1 MTRITAIIAA
11 LMMVLLFPLIAIADG
26 PGACTFTGM
35 VTTDNAEV
43 ADGTLIT
50 AIIAGDE
57 YYTHTSTVFG
67 HSTYS
72 LTISA
77 PDGKTYADGTEV
89 TFKIGDRNTGV
100 TATFEAG
107 ANLTVNLT
115 ASTTSNTSTLSTRNI
130 AVIAGSV
137 IAILALAAAIYYVLF
152 RRRVLRIA
160 GWPRARGAVPSEE
173 AIPAAE
179 EDQPTFNRYIW
190 DKTKLAWV
198 ENTALVG
205 QQPQMQQSVTR
216 TLKANVRIND
226 KAGIG
231 NKIERGTMPAEEA
244 LPAAEEG
251 QPIYRYVWDKTK
263 LTWVENTALVGR
275 QPPMKQSATGTVK
288 ANVRVPDKAGTR
300 QKTEQDTSVRLDS
313 QKRVVV
319 KKRGTVLSEEAL
331 PAADEGETYNRYI
344 WDSIKLA
351 WVENPSLKVRQP
363 LNKQSIAD
371 GAKANISGTPKT

>member
-11 LMMVLLFPLIAIADG
+11 LMMVLLLPLIAIADG
-26 PGACTFTGM
+26 AGACTFTGT

-50 AIIAGDE
+50 ATIAGDE
-57 YYTHTSTVFG
+57 YYTHTSTVLG

-77 PDGKTYADGTEV
+77 PDGKTYANGTKV
-89 TFKIGDRNTGV
+89 TFKIGDRNTGE
-100 TATFEAG
+100 TATFQAD
-107 ANLTVNLT
+107 ANLGLNLT

-130 AVIAGSV
+130 AVIVGSV

-152 RRRVLRIA
+152 LRRVLRIA
-160 GWPRARGAVPSEE
+160 GWPRVRGAVPSEE

-179 EDQPTFNRYIW
+179 EDQPMYRYIW

-226 KAGIG
+226 KAGIS

-263 LTWVENTALVGR
+263 LAWVENTALVGR

-300 QKTEQDTSVRLDS
+300 QKMEQDTSVTLDS

-344 WDSIKLA
+344 WDNIKLA
-351 WVENPSLKVRQP
+351 WVENPSLKARQP
-363 LNKQSIAD
+363 LNKQSVAD